1 MDYTQYLGGLL
12 VFLGMLAQWLRASR
26 GFSDLKYLGVCGVLS
41 ILAYLAVA
49 DYHAPWRLIGLQ
61 ALVLVPKHLGEMLAG
76 TQLISV
82 MANIAVKFGAPAAH
96 GVVPVTD
103 SK

>member
-1 MDYTQYLGGLL
+1 MDYTEYLGGLL

-26 GFSDLKYLGVCGVLS
+26 GFSDLKYFGLCGLLS

-49 DYHAPWRLIGLQ
+49 DYHAPWRLIALQ
-61 ALVLVPKHLGEMLAG
+61 AVVLVPKHLGEMLAG
-76 TQLISV
+76 TQFVSM
-82 MANIAVKFGAPAAH
+82 MANIAVKLGASAVHSA
-96 GVVPVTD
+96 VPVTN